1 MTSHLG
7 TGKLQSFFYSAST
20 ALASDFSADGSDDI
34 WFGKYA
40 GTIHDIAT
48 RKKILYALAA
58 SCMQSS
64 QFFAS
69 TLQEK
74 LFEFK
79 NEDAI
84 KKWENLRDTLR

>member
-1 MTSHLG
+1 V
-7 TGKLQSFFYSAST
+7 QS
-20 ALASDFSADGSDDI
+20 
-34 WFGKYA
+34 
-40 GTIHDIAT
+40 
-48 RKKILYALAA
+48 R
-58 SCMQSS
+58 

-84 KKWENLRDTLR
+84 KKLENLPDTLP